1 METSSASM
9 RVCGIGIRTDWP
21 RHTLTGRSISCS
33 KKSPTSLPVA
43 ALLIAGG
50 AAADAGR
57 IVELTAAAEQHDS
70 RSDRRAR
77 GAGTRDPGV
86 SRCARA
92 RVVGSVRFC
101 LRSHHVICQ
110 NVSTAPVKP
119 GSAPIKN
126 GALPVSERRVI
137 VLAGFHAKTREGFLD
152 PHYVAKSAMICGTA
166 VSNPT
171 TSNIPPSFGS
181 AMLKPF
187 ETMPTTI
194 SLAGIPVRSRY

>member
-1 METSSASM
+1 METSSAFM

-21 RHTLTGRSISCS
+21 RHTLTGRSISYS

-57 IVELTAAAEQHDS
+57 IEGLTAS
-70 RSDRRAR
+70 RRPSNTTR
-77 GAGTRDPGV
+77 GQIVGRVALGTRDPGV

-92 RVVGSVRFC
+92 RVVGLVRFC

-110 NVSTAPVKP
+110 NVSTAPVRP

-126 GALPVSERRVI
+126 GALPTRLGKKGHSLGWFPCENARRVSRSP
-137 VLAGFHAKTREGFLD
+137 LRREVSHDLRHCRVESHD
-152 PHYVAKSAMICGTA
+152 VQHSAVVWIGDAEA
-166 VSNPT
+166 V
-171 TSNIPPSFGS
+171 
-181 AMLKPF
+181 
-187 ETMPTTI
+187 
-194 SLAGIPVRSRY
+194 

>member
-1 METSSASM
+1 
-9 RVCGIGIRTDWP
+9 IRTDWP
-21 RHTLTGRSISCS
+21 RHTLTGRSISYS

-57 IVELTAAAEQHDS
+57 IEGLTAS
-70 RSDRRAR
+70 RRPSNTTR
-77 GAGTRDPGV
+77 GQIVGRVALGTRDPGV

-92 RVVGSVRFC
+92 RVVGLVRFC

-110 NVSTAPVKP
+110 NVSTAPVRP

-126 GALPVSERRVI
+126 GAPPVSERRVI

-194 SLAGIPVRSRY
+194 SLAGIPVHSRY